1 MRLIIMGVSGSGK
14 TTVGRRL
21 SEALGYEFVDA
32 DDLHSPENIRK
43 MTAGEPLTDEDR
55 MPWLLK
61 LREVIRARENIVMAC
76 SALKKSYRDVL
87 ADQNDPQ
94 FIYLRG
100 TREMIEQRLSARPG
114 HFMKA
119 SMLDSQFD
127 ILEEPDNALALD
139 IATSPDDLV
148 GRIRRC
154 LGI

>member
-61 LREVIRARENIVMAC
+61 VRVVIQAKENIVMAC

-94 FIYLRG
+94 FIYLHG
-100 TREMIEQRLSARPG
+100 TREMIDQRLSGRPG

-127 ILEEPDNALALD
+127 ILEEPVNALALD
-139 IATSPDDLV
+139 ISRSVDELV
-148 GRIRRC
+148 GEIRRRF
-154 LGI
+154 GI